1 MRVALWRFVGFVIAT
16 LGIIVGVAALAG
28 AVGFGIALLISV
40 VNLVALVWVL
50 QLVSSIGMHRRP
62 GSRFALS
69 VSIFQPLDH
78 PWIPMSFAD
87 AEAAW
92 QTYLGSSDLTLQSGW
107 SCRSC
112 TMKRF
117 AAEAAGG
124 RICWL
129 LVDLPNTTFAKW
141 SAGIFVVFSK
151 DATPSTRPAG

>member
-50 QLVSSIGMHRRP
+50 QLVSIIGMHRRP

-78 PWIPMSFAD
+78 PWINFSA
-87 AEAAW
+87 
-92 QTYLGSSDLTLQSGW
+92 SD
-107 SCRSC
+107 
-112 TMKRF
+112 
-117 AAEAAGG
+117 
-124 RICWL
+124 
-129 LVDLPNTTFAKW
+129 
-141 SAGIFVVFSK
+141 
-151 DATPSTRPAG
+151 